1 MIVEVWGKLNKEFDR
16 KFNFALV
23 PKTFGDIYIE
33 FIFLKKSL
41 NAILIAEKMNFW
53 LVMIAQASESCIN
66 CSYDKVI

>member
-1 MIVEVWGKLNKEFDR
+1 VIVEVWGKLNKEFDR

-41 NAILIAEKMNFW
+41 NAILIAEKMNF
-53 LVMIAQASESCIN
+53 
-66 CSYDKVI
+66 